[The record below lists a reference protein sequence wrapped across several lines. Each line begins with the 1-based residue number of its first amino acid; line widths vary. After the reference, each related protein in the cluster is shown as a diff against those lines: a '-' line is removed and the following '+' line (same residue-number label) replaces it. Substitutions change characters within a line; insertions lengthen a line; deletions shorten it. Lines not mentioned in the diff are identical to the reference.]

1 MAGKKRPIQAIKGMR
16 DILPDEQRY
25 WRYINTLVEKLA
37 RQYNY
42 KKIDTPIVE
51 ETDLF
56 VRSIGITTDI
66 VEKEMYSFRDKGEDN
81 LTLRPEIT
89 ASVIRA
95 FIEHGMMNLPQPVKL
110 FYFGQCFR
118 REKPQ
123 AGRYRQFYQ
132 YGFEAIGEE
141 DPVVDAQLIHLAYRL
156 FAQLNIKIGV
166 HINSIGCSDCRPDYL
181 RAFKEYLR
189 KQRNSLSELSK
200 KRLLKNP
207 LRILDSKEPEDEE
220 IIKNAPQQ
228 VDYLCDVCKKHFI
241 SVLEYLDELEVPYN
255 LNHTIVRG
263 LDYYSRTTFEVFAEG
278 EEDGRQTALCGGG
291 RYDGLIEQ
299 MGGQPTPAVGFAG
312 GVERF
317 INLLKDIDAKVPDY
331 SKPMVFV
338 AQLGVEARKKALKLF
353 EQLYAK
359 DVPVAENMA
368 KSGLKPQLE
377 MANKLGVRYCLI
389 IGQKE
394 MVDGT
399 VMIRDMEGGIQEI
412 VDANKAVDEIVK
424 RLEKLKE
431 IEVNRL

>member
-16 DILPDEQRY
+16 DVLPDEQRY
-25 WRYINTLVEKLA
+25 WRFINESVEKLA
-37 RQYNY
+37 VQYGY
-42 KKIDTPIVE
+42 KRIDTPIVE

-56 VRSIGITTDI
+56 VRSIGTTTDI
-66 VEKEMYSFRDKGEDN
+66 VEKEMYSFKDKGEDN
-81 LTLRPEIT
+81 LTLRPEMT
-89 ASVIRA
+89 APIIRA
-95 FIEHGMMNLPQPVKL
+95 YIEHGMVNLPQPVKL
-110 FYFGQCFR
+110 YYFGQCFR

-123 AGRYRQFYQ
+123 AGRYRQFFQ
-132 YGFEAIGEE
+132 YGFEVIGEE

-156 FAQLNIKIGV
+156 YAKLNVKIGV
-166 HINSIGCSDCRPDYL
+166 HINCIGCNECRPDYL
-181 RAFKEYLR
+181 KAFKEYLR
-189 KQRNSLSELSK
+189 KHRNNLSELSK
-200 KRLLKNP
+200 KRLLKNA
-207 LRILDSKEPEDEE
+207 LRILDSKEAEDQE
-220 IIKNAPQQ
+220 IIKEAPQQ
-228 VDYLCDVCKKHFI
+228 VDYLCEACKKHFI

-278 EEDGRQTALCGGG
+278 GEDGRQTALCGGG
-291 RYDGLIEQ
+291 RYDGLVEQ
-299 MGGQPTPAVGFAG
+299 MGGLPTPAVGFAG

-317 INLLKDIDAKVPDY
+317 INLLKDTDTKVNDY
-331 SKPMVFV
+331 SKPVVFV

-359 DVPVAENMA
+359 NVPVAENMA

-424 RLEKLKE
+424 RLEKLKA
-431 IEVNRL
+431 IENKEV

>member
-1 MAGKKRPIQAIKGMR
+1 MAGKKRPIQAVKGMR

-25 WRYINTLVEKLA
+25 WRFVNDNVEKLA
-37 RQYNY
+37 IQYGF
-42 KKIDTPIVE
+42 KRIDTPIVE

-56 VRSIGITTDI
+56 VRSIGTTTDI
-66 VEKEMYSFRDKGEDN
+66 VEKEMYSFKDKSEDN
-81 LTLRPEIT
+81 LTLRPEMT
-89 ASVIRA
+89 APIIRSY
-95 FIEHGMMNLPQPVKL
+95 IEHGMVNLPQPVKL
-110 FYFGQCFR
+110 YYFGQCFR

-123 AGRYRQFYQ
+123 AGRYRQFFQ
-132 YGFEAIGEE
+132 YGFEVIGEE

-156 FAQLNIKIGV
+156 FLKLNVKIGV
-166 HINSIGCSDCRPDYL
+166 HINCIGCTECRPDYL
-181 RAFKEYLR
+181 KAFKEYLR
-189 KQRNSLSELSK
+189 KHRNNLSEISK

-207 LRILDSKEPEDEE
+207 LRILDSKESEDQE
-220 IIKNAPQQ
+220 IIKEAPQQ
-228 VDYLCDVCKKHFI
+228 VDYLCDDCKKHFI

-278 EEDGRQTALCGGG
+278 AEDGRQTALCGGG
-291 RYDGLIEQ
+291 RYDGLVEQ
-299 MGGQPTPAVGFAG
+299 MGGLPTPAVGFAG

-317 INLLKDIDAKVPDY
+317 VNLLKDTDTKVVDY
-331 SKPMVFV
+331 PKPIVFV

-359 DVPVAENMA
+359 GVPVAENMA

-431 IEVNRL
+431 IENKEV